1 MAKLQVV
8 DGVKRIVEKLL
19 GRRKLKKSY
28 EYEVQFL
35 NTPVDQNTWMPRDR
49 LEEMGFSKM
58 VNDLDIKE
66 AAAQGLHQK
75 PLTAVNVQKHLENI
89 GLEAEFGTHSQMKG
103 LSGGQKVKVG
113 LGGVSRE
120 EWGAGEEV
128 RAAGHMALSSGVK
141 SGTQGMKPW

>member
-1 MAKLQVV
+1 MASLQVV
-8 DGVKRIVEKLL
+8 DGIKRIVEKLL

-35 NTPVDQNTWMPRDR
+35 NTPADQNTWMPRDR

-113 LGGVSRE
+113 PQIGSGEWVGV
-120 EWGAGEEV
+120 
-128 RAAGHMALSSGVK
+128 
-141 SGTQGMKPW
+141 